1 MSSSSLG
8 KTIVTGG
15 AGFLGSAVC
24 KRLADAGVEYAV
36 PRRAHYDL
44 TCPTTTSALYRSVK
58 PETVIHLAAEVGGIG
73 ANRENPGRYAWA
85 NLAMGV
91 NVIEQ
96 ARAHGVRK
104 VVFVGTVCSYP
115 LSPPVPFSESSLWD
129 GYPEATNAP
138 YGIAKKAIGEM
149 LMGYH
154 RQYGL
159 AGAYVIPTNLYGP
172 RDNFDPS
179 SSHVIPALIRK
190 YIEAKEREDAEV
202 VAWGSG
208 KPLRDFIY
216 IGDVC
221 EAVILAAQ
229 NYDGADLINISSGQR
244 ISIRELVERVAELTG
259 FRGRVVWDTSKP
271 DGQMDK
277 GFAVERMKKILGFTP
292 RTPLREG
299 LQKTIDW
306 FLAHRGKLREVS

>member
-1 MSSSSLG
+1 MSSNSLG

-24 KRLADAGVEYAV
+24 ARLAAAGVEHAV
-36 PRRAHYDL
+36 PRKAHYDL
-44 TCPTTTSALYRSVK
+44 TCPTATSALYRSYK

-73 ANRENPGRYAWA
+73 ANRENPGRYAYA

-115 LSPPVPFSESSLWD
+115 LSPPVPFSESSIWD
-129 GYPEATNAP
+129 GYPEATNAA
-138 YGIAKKAIGEM
+138 YGIAKKTVGEM

-172 RDNFDPS
+172 RDNFDTA

-190 YIEAKEREDAEV
+190 FAEAGDQPVSVWGTGSASREFLYVEDA
-202 VAWGSG
+202 A
-208 KPLRDFIY
+208 
-216 IGDVC
+216 
-221 EAVILAAQ
+221 EAIVLAAQ
-229 NYDGADLINISSGQR
+229 RIDEPSPINLGGCGEIT
-244 ISIRELVERVAELTG
+244 IKALAEKIAGIVGHTAG
-259 FRGRVVWDTSKP
+259 IAWDSSKP
-271 DGQMDK
+271 DGQPRRCVDSTRAK
-277 GFAVERMKKILGFTP
+277 ELLGWAARTDFDAGLRRTVEWWRASSTASVRK
-292 RTPLREG
+292 
-299 LQKTIDW
+299 
-306 FLAHRGKLREVS
+306 

>member
-1 MSSSSLG
+1 MSFSGLG

-24 KRLADAGVEYAV
+24 ARLAAAGVEHAV

-73 ANRENPGRYAWA
+73 ANRENQGRYAWA

-149 LMGYH
+149 LMGYN

-190 YIEAKEREDAEV
+190 FGEAGDTPVSVWGTGSASREFLYVEDA
-202 VAWGSG
+202 A
-208 KPLRDFIY
+208 
-216 IGDVC
+216 
-221 EAVILAAQ
+221 EAIVLAAEKIEEPSP
-229 NYDGADLINISSGQR
+229 INLGGCGEITIKS
-244 ISIRELVERVAELTG
+244 LAEKIAGIVGHTAG
-259 FRGRVVWDTSKP
+259 IAWDSSKP
-271 DGQMDK
+271 DGQPRRCVDSTRAK
-277 GFAVERMKKILGFTP
+277 ELLGWAA
-292 RTPLREG
+292 RTDFDEG
-299 LQKTIDW
+299 LRRTVEWWRASGTECVMK
-306 FLAHRGKLREVS
+306 